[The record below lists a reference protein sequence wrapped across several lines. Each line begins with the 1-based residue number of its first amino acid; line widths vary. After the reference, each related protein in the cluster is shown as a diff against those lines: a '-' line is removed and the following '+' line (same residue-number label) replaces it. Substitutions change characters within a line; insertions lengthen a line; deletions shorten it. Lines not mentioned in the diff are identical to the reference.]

1 MLVIHK
7 GVKFSRLE
15 QDLLHAF
22 VTFALDYLNVRCPE
36 AIVVVADRGPAGI
49 RTTAS
54 FNPNNHIIKILGRGR
69 ALPDICRS
77 CAHELVH
84 FRQMLTGELDKY
96 PHTDVGGH
104 LEDRAASGAAEML
117 KAFSYVFPPD
127 LIYSPRQ

>member
-7 GVKFSRLE
+7 GVNLTRLE

-22 VTFALDYLNVRCPE
+22 ITFALDYLNTDCPKVIS
-36 AIVVVADRGPAGI
+36 IVSDRKNANI
-49 RTTAS
+49 RTTANFS
-54 FNPNNHIIKILGRGR
+54 PSNHAIKVLGKGR
-69 ALPDICRS
+69 ALPDIFRS

-84 FRQMLTGELDKY
+84 FKQMLTGELDKY
-96 PHTDVGGH
+96 PHTDVGGY

-127 LIYSPRQ
+127 VIYRPRQ